1 MIGAVSLD
9 VTFFFKARLTVPS
22 GAMKGGRGFS
32 LYFSKVGAGLMFL
45 GVPWNS
51 GRGNLI
57 SRGTSFAPPSA
68 ARAEPCR
75 TSPDPPRSP
84 RPGSPY

>member
-9 VTFFFKARLTVPS
+9 VTFLFRAKLAVPS
-22 GAMKGGRGFS
+22 GAMNGGRGFS
-32 LYFSKVGAGLMFL
+32 IYFSNVGAGLICL

-57 SRGTSFAPPSA
+57 SKGTNFAPSA
-68 ARAEPCR
+68 ATA
-75 TSPDPPRSP
+75 
-84 RPGSPY
+84 GA